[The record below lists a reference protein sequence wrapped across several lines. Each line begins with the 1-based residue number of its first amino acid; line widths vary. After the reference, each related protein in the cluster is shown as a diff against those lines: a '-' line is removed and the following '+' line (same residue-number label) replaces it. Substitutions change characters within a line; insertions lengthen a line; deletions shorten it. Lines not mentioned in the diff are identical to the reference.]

1 MVFDELWEKSYF
13 FPSNCVMELQD
24 ILKREGGIGLAEQGV
39 RILSLDDL
47 ERKNKPGAPL
57 ETVDM
62 SIAVKDRDS
71 QKNAR
76 FLFCEFKFRQKN
88 VGNLKKKDLE
98 DKVLHSRSLLD
109 GNSIDNKV
117 YFLFSKEQYQR
128 ARNLFERNFY
138 SSGRCKGLRIVQTEK
153 SFVEMLSVARK

>member
-71 QKNAR
+71 QKTQD
-76 FLFCEFKFRQKN
+76 FCC
-88 VGNLKKKDLE
+88 VNLNFVKK
-98 DKVLHSRSLLD
+98 
-109 GNSIDNKV
+109 
-117 YFLFSKEQYQR
+117 
-128 ARNLFERNFY
+128 
-138 SSGRCKGLRIVQTEK
+138 
-153 SFVEMLSVARK
+153 M